1 MKVVYSPEHKRLVP
15 PYSVEAGVQGA
26 PPDVPDRAEAIL
38 RDLQAD
44 DGFAIEAPTEHGL
57 EPILALHDPGLVAFL
72 ETAWDRWT
80 AEGRTQ
86 PLYPDTFMH
95 RSLRDGIRPVR
106 EPESVL
112 ARMGYWCF
120 ETFTPIVEGS
130 YTAARAAVDVAL
142 TGADLLLAGEPIV
155 YGLCR
160 PPGHHV
166 GQRIF
171 GGSSYLNNAAIAAE
185 SIVRRTGEPVA
196 ILDLD
201 YHHGNGT
208 QQLFYERPDVLYVS
222 LHGDPVRAWPYS
234 RATPMSPVRPRRGS
248 HEELPTAG
256 GVFGRAVY
264 RGPRRGVEISL
275 VTGRR
280 AWSSRSVRHVSAR
293 RRGSRTHEL
302 GLPRDRWSCREG
314 GRPTLVLQEG
324 GYYVP
329 HLGRNAVQWLR
340 GAEGRAFEPTRTRP
354 EAYRHQLDAYP

>member
-1 MKVVYSPEHKRLVP
+1 M
-15 PYSVEAGVQGA
+15 G
-26 PPDVPDRAEAIL
+26 
-38 RDLQAD
+38 
-44 DGFAIEAPTEHGL
+44 
-57 EPILALHDPGLVAFL
+57 
-72 ETAWDRWT
+72 
-80 AEGRTQ
+80 
-86 PLYPDTFMH
+86 
-95 RSLRDGIRPVR
+95 PVR

-196 ILDLD
+196 VLDLD

-222 LHGDPVRAWPYS
+222 LHGDPVAEPGHIS
-234 RATPMSPVRPRRGS
+234 PGTPMRPVPGPAREPRGTSRSRP
-248 HEELPTAG
+248 
-256 GVFGRAVY
+256 GVRMSRT
-264 RGPRRGVEISL
+264 RGPRRGAGGHRSARGAAP
-275 VTGRR
+275 GRLAR
-280 AWSSRSVRHVSAR
+280 LRHVSAR

-302 GLPRDRWSCREG
+302 GVPHDRW
-314 GRPTLVLQEG
+314 
-324 GYYVP
+324 
-329 HLGRNAVQWLR
+329 
-340 GAEGRAFEPTRTRP
+340 TRR
-354 EAYRHQLDAYP
+354 

>member
-1 MKVVYSPEHKRLVP
+1 VKVVYSPEHQRLAP

-26 PPDVPDRAEAIL
+26 PPDVPERVEAIL
-38 RDLQAD
+38 RDLRAD

-72 ETAWDRWT
+72 ETAWDLWT
-80 AEGRTQ
+80 AEGWTQ

-95 RSLRDGIRPVR
+95 RSLRDGMGPVR
-106 EPESVL
+106 EPGSVL

-142 TGADLLLAGEPIV
+142 TGADHLLAGEPLV

-171 GGSSYLNNAAIAAE
+171 GGSSYLNNAAITAE
-185 SIVRRTGEPVA
+185 SIARRTGEPVA
-196 ILDLD
+196 VLDLD

-222 LHGDPVRAWPYS
+222 LHGDPTRAWPYFTGHADETGVGAGEGTTRNFPLPAGCS
-234 RATPMSPVRPRRGS
+234 DEPYIAALDEALEVIARHGAPRLVVSLGFDTYRLDG
-248 HEELPTAG
+248 EDLELTNSAFHTIG
-256 GVFGRAVY
+256 GRIA
-264 RGPRRGVEISL
+264 
-275 VTGRR
+275 
-280 AWSSRSVRHVSAR
+280 A
-293 RRGSRTHEL
+293 
-302 GLPRDRWSCREG
+302 G

-340 GAEGRAFEPTRTRP
+340 GAEGRAFEPDENAP
-354 EAYRHQLDAYP
+354 

>member
-1 MKVVYSPEHKRLVP
+1 VKVVYSPEHNRLAP

-26 PPDVPDRAEAIL
+26 PPDVPERAEAIL

-44 DGFAIEAPTEHGL
+44 DGFSIEAPTEHGL

-72 ETAWDRWT
+72 ETAWDLWT
-80 AEGRTQ
+80 AEGWTQ
-86 PLYPDTFMH
+86 PLYPDTYMH
-95 RSLRDGIRPVR
+95 RSLREGMGPVR

-142 TGADLLLAGEPIV
+142 TGADRLLAGEPIV

-185 SIVRRTGEPVA
+185 AIARRTGEPVA
-196 ILDLD
+196 VLDLD

-222 LHGDPVRAWPYS
+222 LHGDPVRAWPYFTGHADETGTGDGEG
-234 RATPMSPVRPRRGS
+234 ATRNFPLPAGCSDEPYLEALDEALQVIAGHGAPRLVVSLGFDTYRLDG
-248 HEELPTAG
+248 EDLELTNAAFHTIG
-256 GVFGRAVY
+256 GRVA
-264 RGPRRGVEISL
+264 
-275 VTGRR
+275 
-280 AWSSRSVRHVSAR
+280 
-293 RRGSRTHEL
+293 
-302 GLPRDRWSCREG
+302 EG

-329 HLGRNAVQWLR
+329 HLGRNARQWLR
-340 GAEGRAFEPTRTRP
+340 GAEGRSFEPDENAP
-354 EAYRHQLDAYP
+354 

>member
-1 MKVVYSPEHKRLVP
+1 MKVVYSPEHQRLAP

-72 ETAWDRWT
+72 ETAWDLWT
-80 AEGRTQ
+80 AEGWTQ

-95 RSLRDGIRPVR
+95 RSLRDGMGPVR

-185 SIVRRTGEPVA
+185 SIARRTGEPVA
-196 ILDLD
+196 VLDLD

-222 LHGDPVRAWPYS
+222 LHGDPVRAWPYFS
-234 RATPMSPVRPRRGS
+234 GHADETGAGAGEGATRNFPLPAGCSDEPYIAALDEALEVIARHGAPRS
-248 HEELPTAG
+248 
-256 GVFGRAVY
+256 GRLA
-264 RGPRRGVEISL
+264 RL
-275 VTGRR
+275 
-280 AWSSRSVRHVSAR
+280 RHVPAR
-293 RRGSRTHEL
+293 RRGSRTHER
-302 GLPRDRWSCREG
+302 GVPHDRW
-314 GRPTLVLQEG
+314 
-324 GYYVP
+324 
-329 HLGRNAVQWLR
+329 
-340 GAEGRAFEPTRTRP
+340 TRR
-354 EAYRHQLDAYP
+354 

>member
-1 MKVVYSPEHKRLVP
+1 MKVVYSPEHQRLVP

-38 RDLQAD
+38 KDLQAD

-72 ETAWDRWT
+72 ETAWDLWT
-80 AEGRTQ
+80 AEGWTQ

-95 RSLRDGIRPVR
+95 RSLRDGMGPVR
-106 EPESVL
+106 EPESIL

-142 TGADLLLAGEPIV
+142 TGADLLLVGEPIV

-166 GQRIF
+166 GHRIF
-171 GGSSYLNNAAIAAE
+171 GGSSYLNNAAISAE
-185 SIVRRTGEPVA
+185 SIARRTGEPVA
-196 ILDLD
+196 VLDLD

-222 LHGDPVRAWPYS
+222 LHGDPVRAWPYFS
-234 RATPMSPVRPRRGS
+234 GHADETGAGVGEGATRNFPLPAGCSDEPYVAALDEALEVIARHGAPRLVVSLGFDTYRLDAEDLELTNAAF
-248 HEELPTAG
+248 HEIG
-256 GVFGRAVY
+256 GRVA
-264 RGPRRGVEISL
+264 
-275 VTGRR
+275 
-280 AWSSRSVRHVSAR
+280 
-293 RRGSRTHEL
+293 
-302 GLPRDRWSCREG
+302 EG

-329 HLGRNAVQWLR
+329 HLGRNARQWLR
-340 GAEGRAFEPTRTRP
+340 GAEGRPFEP
-354 EAYRHQLDAYP
+354 AADAP